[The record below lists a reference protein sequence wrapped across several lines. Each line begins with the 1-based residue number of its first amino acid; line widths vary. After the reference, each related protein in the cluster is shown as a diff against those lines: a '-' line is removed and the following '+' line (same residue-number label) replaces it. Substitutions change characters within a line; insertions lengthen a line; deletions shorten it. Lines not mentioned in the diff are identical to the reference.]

1 MRKSLR
7 IASLIMASLL
17 FFTYNNLKAQ
27 VKIGGNPAVVDK
39 NAVLE
44 LESTRKGF
52 LLPRLDATGYGLLK
66 ASADPITQ
74 GMIVY
79 LKAGA
84 HPNGAGFYFKTGTN
98 NTDADW
104 TLLTDA
110 GAGGGPWK
118 LNGNNNADANSFVG
132 TTISQPLVFKAN
144 SNTVMSFATDGK
156 VTIPYANVG
165 VAASGVN
172 DVLMIGTD
180 GLIQKQNLSLTSVT
194 SLNALKGDAVLGG
207 DASETATAI
216 TASVSGQDLT
226 LTFPTMTGAAGQQW
240 GFIKKE
246 DWDKLNNISSADGI
260 TLADVAAGVAGNK
273 AGKIEPDATA
283 GNEGKWIL
291 TLYEASETTPGV
303 VTTGNQT
310 FQGVKTF
317 DGDIVITNDNM
328 GTAGLTMDGSL
339 KLGSAPTADAGATTY
354 QVLVKD
360 GTSNEVR
367 SVSMD
372 KAKLGGG
379 IVAITDTDV
388 ATEDAKAAADGKLGF
403 LTGNTGTDFGIVSNT
418 NTVTFNIPDASATNR
433 GLITNAAQTIAGVK
447 TFNDQVIATKNLSV
461 GGTDAASGISIN
473 GSVTVKVTSLP
484 GGGTVLAN
492 DYIVLVSANGSPTVG
507 VSIPDAEA
515 SNKGRIYIIKRIAA
529 ASSSL
534 EGSVVK
540 ISTLGGQTIS
550 GSSTIDIDEPYFS
563 VTLLSMGTTWEVLG
577 RSATNF

>member
-7 IASLIMASLL
+7 IAGFILASLF

-52 LLPRLDATGYGLLK
+52 LLPRLDATGYNLLK
-66 ASADPITQ
+66 GSTDPITQ

-165 VAASGVN
+165 MAASGVN
-172 DVLMIGTD
+172 DVLMIGSD

-194 SLNALKGDAVLGG
+194 SLNAVKGDAVLGG

-216 TASVSGQDLT
+216 TASASGQNLT

-240 GFIKKE
+240 GFIRKA

-273 AGKIEPDATA
+273 AGKIELDATA

-291 TLYEASETTPGV
+291 TLYEASATTPGV

-317 DGDIVITNDNM
+317 DGDIVITADLV

-339 KLGSAPTADAGATTY
+339 KLGTTPTASTTATTY
-354 QVLVKD
+354 SVLVKD
-360 GTSNEVR
+360 GTSKEVKQ
-367 SVSMD
+367 VTID
-372 KAKLGGG
+372 KSRLTGG
-379 IVAITDTDV
+379 ITAITDPANAD
-388 ATEDAKAAADGKLGF
+388 ATAATTGKLGF
-403 LTGNTGTDFGIVSNT
+403 VTGNTGTDFSIVSNT
-418 NTVTFNIPDASATNR
+418 NTVTFNIPDANVDNR
-433 GLITNAAQTIAGVK
+433 GLVTNAAQEIGGVK
-447 TFNDQVIATKNLSV
+447 TFKDQVIAAKNLSV

-473 GSVTVKVTSLP
+473 GSVSVKVRTLP
-484 GGGTVLAN
+484 GGGTVYPN
-492 DYIVLVSANGSPTVG
+492 DYIVLVSGDGSEFVPVN
-507 VSIPDAEA
+507 IPAAAA
-515 SNKGRIYIIKRIAA
+515 SNKGQIYIIKRTAAASAASESSIVQIAA
-529 ASSSL
+529 A
-534 EGSVVK
+534 
-540 ISTLGGQTIS
+540 GQLIS
-550 GSSTIDIDEPYFS
+550 GQSTINIDEPYFS
-563 VTLLSMGTTWEVLG
+563 VTLLSMGTTWEVLS